1 MFEPCRTWAGAWVR
15 LISGIVKRSGY
26 GCERG
31 GGKRGNALRRSR
43 CGERQRAHDNALRE
57 LDLEQ
62 IVSGGFCV
70 GERRLRRAAEGGS
83 IRIGARED
91 PFGRTR
97 PPRLGGNAAEREPR
111 IADRALFD
119 PQASGGRYDGE
130 GVGSALSNL

>member
-15 LISGIVKRSGY
+15 LISGIVKCSGY

-31 GGKRGNALRRSR
+31 GRKGGNALRCSR
-43 CGERQRAHDNALRE
+43 GRERQRTHEDALRE
-57 LDLEQ
+57 FDLEH
-62 IVSGGFCV
+62 IVPGGFCV

-97 PPRLGGNAAEREPR
+97 PPRLWGDAAGRE
-111 IADRALFD
+111 
-119 PQASGGRYDGE
+119 
-130 GVGSALSNL
+130 